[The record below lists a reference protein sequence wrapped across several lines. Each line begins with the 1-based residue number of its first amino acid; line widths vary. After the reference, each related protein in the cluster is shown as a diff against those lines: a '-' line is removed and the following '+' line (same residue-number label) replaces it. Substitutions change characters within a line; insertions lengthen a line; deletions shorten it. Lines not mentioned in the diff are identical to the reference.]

1 MSKNDPSPGGGDK
14 LSTPNVIATHAITAS
29 LQSAQSGELRVEI
42 RTSIRIQ
49 DQHSESVSF
58 VCGKDLSSSS
68 VRVKLHEGA
77 HLLAPKRSRTSRE
90 EEKCSYRHSSE
101 AGCHAEYKSDQ
112 LPL

>member
-29 LQSAQSGELRVEI
+29 LQSAQSGELRDEMRV
-42 RTSIRIQ
+42 

-68 VRVKLHEGA
+68 VRVKLHKGA